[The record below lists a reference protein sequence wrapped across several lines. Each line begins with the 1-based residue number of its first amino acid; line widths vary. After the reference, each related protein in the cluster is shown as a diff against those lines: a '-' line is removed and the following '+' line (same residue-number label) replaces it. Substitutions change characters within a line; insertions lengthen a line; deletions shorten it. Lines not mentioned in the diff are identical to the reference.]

1 MLRSREAYRQ
11 TVRGIREVS
20 PEEEKEGYGGKD
32 LQDLQ
37 NQEAASSIHD
47 LMGTAA

>member
-1 MLRSREAYRQ
+1 MLRSRGACRQ
-11 TVRGIREVS
+11 TVQGIREVS
-20 PEEEKEGYGGKD
+20 PAEEKEGYGGKD

-37 NQEAASSIHD
+37 NQEVASSIHD